1 MADIRDMRIKA
12 TEAAKVMPGIAEQ
25 ARVKGM
31 SITQVLEDEDPTHE
45 HSDVERSTGL
55 DAFGRVLRE
64 MQIRTSSI
72 PERGIMASFVS
83 EFGKDDNT
91 AVAFGE
97 WLNRRIREVSVPRT
111 PRQSRAVYDAGDQP
125 QGTPVFPINFDP
137 NAYYPQI
144 APAVPIAEVVA
155 KTTPITGSSYE
166 AYYLVDNT
174 GQKRLVRIP
183 EGTEIPAVK
192 LSGTTHTIRVR
203 KFGRRLDATYET
215 LRRMTIDLLAL
226 HIQRMMVQAEVDK
239 LAAILDV
246 IVNGDMS
253 NTSNGAT
260 VYQLSTLDSAAT
272 PGSASSLTLKGYLR
286 FKAKFRNPYQVTTLL
301 ANEDV
306 VVATQLL
313 NTGTANIPLIYLQ
326 NAGQAFGGFTPIN
339 NELGDAVRI
348 GLTDDAPASKIVGLD
363 SRFAINRI
371 VENGGDITESTRW
384 VTKQVQSLVMTTEE
398 NYAVIDQLAVKIL
411 DLTS

>member
-12 TEAAKVMPGIAEQ
+12 TEAAKVMPGVAEQ

-31 SITQVLEDEDPTHE
+31 SITQVLEDEDPTYE
-45 HSDVERSTGL
+45 HSDVERATGL

-64 MQIRTSSI
+64 MQIRTTSI
-72 PERGIMASFVS
+72 PERGIMASLVS
-83 EFGKDDNT
+83 EFGRDQNT

-97 WLNRRIREVSVPRT
+97 WLNRRIREVSG
-111 PRQSRAVYDAGDQP
+111 PRQTRAVYDSGDQP

-137 NAYYPQI
+137 NAYFPQI

-166 AYYLVDNT
+166 AYYLIDNT

-183 EGTEIPAVK
+183 EGTEVPAVK
-192 LSGTTHTIRVR
+192 LSGTPHTIRVR

-239 LAAILDV
+239 LAAILDI

-260 VYQLSTLDSAAT
+260 VYQLSTLDSVAT
-272 PGSASSLTLKGYLR
+272 PGGASALTHKAYLR
-286 FKAKFRNPYQVTTLL
+286 FKAKFRNPYQVTTML

-313 NTGTANIPLIYLQ
+313 NTGTANIPLVYLQ
-326 NAGQAFGGFTPIN
+326 NAGQPFGGFTPIN
-339 NELGDAVRI
+339 SELGDSVRI

-363 SRFAINRI
+363 ARFAINRI

-398 NYAVIDQLAVKIL
+398 NYAIIDQLAIKIL

>member
-1 MADIRDMRIKA
+1 MSVDIRDMRIKA
-12 TEAAKVMPGIAEQ
+12 TEAARVLPGIAER
-25 ARVKGM
+25 ARKDGM
-31 SITQVLEDEDPTHE
+31 SITQVLEDEDPTYA
-45 HSDVERSTGL
+45 HSDVERATGL

-64 MQIRTSSI
+64 LQIRTTSI
-72 PERGIMASFVS
+72 PDRGIMASYVT
-83 EFGKDDNT
+83 EFGRDENT

-97 WLNRRIREVSVPRT
+97 WLQRRVREISDPR
-111 PRQSRAVYDAGDQP
+111 RQTRAIYDASDQP

-137 NAYYPQI
+137 QAYYPQI

-166 AYYLVDNT
+166 AYYLTDNT
-174 GQKRLVRIP
+174 GNKRLVRIP
-183 EGTEIPAVK
+183 EGAEVPAVK

-203 KFGRRLDATYET
+203 KFGRRLDATYEAM
-215 LRRMTIDLLAL
+215 RRMTIDLLAL

-239 LAAILDV
+239 LAAILDI

-260 VYQLSTLDSAAT
+260 VFQLSTLDSAAT
-272 PGSASSLTLKGYLR
+272 PGGASSLTLKAYLR
-286 FKAKFRNPYQVTTLL
+286 FKAKFRNPYQVTTML

-313 NTGTANIPLIYLQ
+313 NTGTANIPLVYLQ

-339 NELGDAVRI
+339 SELGDSVRI

-371 VENGGDITESTRW
+371 VENGGDITEATRW

-398 NYAVIDQLAVKIL
+398 NYAIIDQLAIKIL